1 MLEREGNRQAR
12 ERQDQSSGEQE
23 RRGLVG
29 YDCDRFVAMKSLKAL
44 LVIYVLILAACA
56 SHRSNSDQERYFMA
70 YVKPVLEANC
80 LRCHNGPAAAA
91 GLDLSNGERL
101 LKLRSPR
108 TGRPFVI
115 PGDPD
120 CSLLVAAISRKGTHP
135 KVMPRLEV
143 SLTDDQIGALSE
155 WIEYGAYWPEARAGH
170 LHTEFNQENP

>member
-1 MLEREGNRQAR
+1 M
-12 ERQDQSSGEQE
+12 
-23 RRGLVG
+23 
-29 YDCDRFVAMKSLKAL
+29 
-44 LVIYVLILAACA
+44 
-56 SHRSNSDQERYFMA
+56 
-70 YVKPVLEANC
+70 
-80 LRCHNGPAAAA
+80 
-91 GLDLSNGERL
+91 
-101 LKLRSPR
+101 
-108 TGRPFVI
+108 I